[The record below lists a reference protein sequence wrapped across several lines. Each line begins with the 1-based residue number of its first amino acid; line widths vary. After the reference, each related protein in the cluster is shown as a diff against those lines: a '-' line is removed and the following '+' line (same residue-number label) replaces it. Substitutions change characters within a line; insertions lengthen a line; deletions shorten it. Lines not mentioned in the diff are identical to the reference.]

1 MNHFKPPSPS
11 PCPCSPPHSAPR
23 LHLSLTRERVLA
35 STRHHEQ
42 RTADH
47 QSTHRASATQL
58 FQPNPSQSISSHP
71 AHHTQKTTRALGPS
85 PPPHGPPKPAPRV
98 LSLILRPSLS
108 RPATRLSTWHS
119 LAGSM
124 APSAPAR
131 LLPRWHQVFLLV
143 FVCLW
148 RRGHLPFFSCWGRVF
163 PTIPQP
169 HAHAQPVPTAHAR
182 RLWPEWPVARAATS
196 GSTRRAAVDQTVVV
210 RLFLL
215 GVLA

>member
-98 LSLILRPSLS
+98 LSPH
-108 RPATRLSTWHS
+108 PATLAFAPSHPLVDVALARRIYGSQRASSS
-119 LAGSM
+119 LAAL
-124 APSAPAR
+124 APSVLAR
-131 LLPRWHQVFLLV
+131 FCL
-143 FVCLW
+143 FVAS
-148 RRGHLPFFSCWGRVF
+148 RASTFF
-163 PTIPQP
+163 
-169 HAHAQPVPTAHAR
+169 
-182 RLWPEWPVARAATS
+182 
-196 GSTRRAAVDQTVVV
+196 
-210 RLFLL
+210 FLL
-215 GVLA
+215 GPRFPHHSPAPRARPTRSNRPRAAPLA